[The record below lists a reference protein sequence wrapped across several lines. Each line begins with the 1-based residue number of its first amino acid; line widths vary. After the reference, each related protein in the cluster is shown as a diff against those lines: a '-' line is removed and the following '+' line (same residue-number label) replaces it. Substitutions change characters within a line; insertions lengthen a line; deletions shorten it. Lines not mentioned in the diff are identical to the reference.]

1 MDRDS
6 PYYRQVQLLVRVLP
20 FIFQEQCFALKGG
33 TAINLFVR
41 DFPRLSVDIDLV
53 YLGNEE
59 RQSALVII
67 QQALDRIAM
76 VIKKALSGVSIDKSY
91 ERKPDALRL
100 VINHRGASI
109 KVELSPVLRG
119 VLHPPQT
126 RAVVMSVEQQFGFA
140 EVPVVALED
149 LYAGKICAAFD
160 RQHPRDFFD
169 LLLLLENEGI
179 SDSLRKA
186 FLVYLVSHPRPMEE
200 LLEPRWQ
207 PLGAAFENEFKGMA
221 FRRVSVE
228 ALEDAGKQALRIVLS
243 TLTSQEKQFLIG
255 LYQRSPDWAALG
267 LDGASNLPAV
277 RWKLSNIA
285 KMPDRKRDASLAAL
299 RRVLGVNE

>member
-1 MDRDS
+1 M
-6 PYYRQVQLLVRVLP
+6 
-20 FIFQEQCFALKGG
+20 
-33 TAINLFVR
+33 
-41 DFPRLSVDIDLV
+41 

-67 QQALDRIAM
+67 QQALDRIAT
-76 VIKKALSGVSIDKSY
+76 VIQKALSGVSIDKSY
-91 ERKPDALRL
+91 EQKPDALRL
-100 VINHRGASI
+100 VIHHRGASI

-126 RAVVMSVEQQFGFA
+126 RAVVASVEQQFGFA
-140 EVPVVALED
+140 EAPVVALED

-179 SDSLRKA
+179 SDGLRKA

-207 PLGAAFENEFKGMA
+207 ALGAAFENEFKGMA
-221 FRRVSVE
+221 FRQVSVE
-228 ALEDAGKQALRIVLS
+228 ALEDAGRTALKIVLS
-243 TLTSQEKQFLIG
+243 TLTSQEKQFLIS

-277 RWKLSNIA
+277 SWKLNNIA
-285 KMPDRKRDASLAAL
+285 KMPENKRDVSLAAL
-299 RRVLGVNE
+299 RRVLGINK